1 MRNFDA
7 AKKRHE
13 SDPMC
18 VPVDLTSL
26 PTSSSADLQPDL
38 DGEAH
43 PPCVLQAMASDASDA
58 MDVDADAAVDRNGYK
73 IPKRNVQNSAR
84 TSPLS
89 FFCGRL
95 PEGKALG
102 DFHSPPAG
110 KLHHKSVESLYWRD
124 LGERLNLVFGAGTTL
139 DDVVGVEDT
148 PWRLSGAGAAAAA
161 ERQKIFFSDVDKYL
175 VPDLSGMQH
184 SASTVGL
191 DTAIGTA
198 VQQMPKSYVQS
209 RTMFMEAAFCFLQ
222 QGLLNIP
229 DIGGVNVKQARAL
242 LWNAAWLQEH
252 MNRVWSAEAMPGGS
266 PACHGR
272 PTDTDAFEQ
281 FDLLIIGPGG
291 TGKTAVLK
299 ITEALT
305 TYFAGPNVVQKLAP
319 SNAAARLLGGD
330 TIHAMLKLPFGK
342 ATLTSKKGRL
352 TKGTLSIHK
361 RKWASSIAAY
371 LDEIS
376 WCLRTIFFTWTYA
389 CGRPKI

>member
-1 MRNFDA
+1 
-7 AKKRHE
+7 
-13 SDPMC
+13 
-18 VPVDLTSL
+18 
-26 PTSSSADLQPDL
+26 
-38 DGEAH
+38 
-43 PPCVLQAMASDASDA
+43 
-58 MDVDADAAVDRNGYK
+58 
-73 IPKRNVQNSAR
+73 
-84 TSPLS
+84 
-89 FFCGRL
+89 
-95 PEGKALG
+95 
-102 DFHSPPAG
+102 
-110 KLHHKSVESLYWRD
+110 
-124 LGERLNLVFGAGTTL
+124 
-139 DDVVGVEDT
+139 
-148 PWRLSGAGAAAAA
+148 
-161 ERQKIFFSDVDKYL
+161 
-175 VPDLSGMQH
+175 MQH

-191 DTAIGTA
+191 NTAIGTA

-209 RTMFMEAAFCFLQ
+209 RTIVMETAFCLLQ

-229 DIGGVNVKQARAL
+229 DIGGVNVEQARAL
-242 LWNAAWLQEH
+242 LCNAAWLQEH

-376 WCLRTIFFTWTYA
+376 MVSADQFLHMDVRMRQATNMKTVPFGGLA
-389 CGRPKI
+389 MNLCGDFLQLPPVDKYGTRKSLAKPVDDAGFLEPESADEDIAGDGKKG

>member
-1 MRNFDA
+1 MKKMRNFDA
-7 AKKRHE
+7 AKKRNE

-38 DGEAH
+38 DGEDD
-43 PPCVLQAMASDASDA
+43 PPCVPRAMASDASDDTDV
-58 MDVDADAAVDRNGYK
+58 DVDAASSVDR

-102 DFHSPPAG
+102 YFHSPPAG
-110 KLHHKSVESLYWRD
+110 KIHHKSVESLYWRD
-124 LGERLNLVFGAGTTL
+124 FGERLNLVFGAGTTL

-148 PWRLSGAGAAAAA
+148 PWRLSGAGATAAA
-161 ERQKIFFSDVDKYL
+161 ERQKTFFSDVDKYL

-209 RTMFMEAAFCFLQ
+209 RTIVMEAAFCLLQ
-222 QGLLNIP
+222 QGLLNIL

-242 LWNAAWLQEH
+242 LWNAAWLQEQ

-266 PACHGR
+266 LACHGR

-319 SNAAARLLGGD
+319 L
-330 TIHAMLKLPFGK
+330 
-342 ATLTSKKGRL
+342 
-352 TKGTLSIHK
+352 
-361 RKWASSIAAY
+361 
-371 LDEIS
+371 
-376 WCLRTIFFTWTYA
+376 
-389 CGRPKI
+389 